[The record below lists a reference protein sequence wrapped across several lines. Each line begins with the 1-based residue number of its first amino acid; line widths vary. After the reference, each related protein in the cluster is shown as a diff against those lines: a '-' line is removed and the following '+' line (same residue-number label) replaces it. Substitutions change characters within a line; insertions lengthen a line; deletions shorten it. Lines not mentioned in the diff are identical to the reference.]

1 MFGPITIDFGEFSIE
16 QELNALSL
24 GLVLV
29 VEVHTEAVYNEYPF
43 VW

>member
-1 MFGPITIDFGEFSIE
+1 MFGPFTIDFDEFSME
-16 QELNALSL
+16 QVLNASSL

-29 VEVHTEAVYNEYPF
+29 VEVHTKVVYNEYPF